1 MPRDLT
7 GQRVLVTGASGA
19 FGQAIMQSLGERGA
33 QVRGLDLQ
41 AGPGVTACDITDE
54 AAVGQAVRDVVDEL
68 GGLDALINNAGV
80 GLPNILGDGVD
91 ATVMT
96 VLEVNLLGSWRVTA
110 AALESLVASRGRVVF
125 VSSGLAVVPIP
136 LCSAYQVS
144 KRAVAALADAL
155 RAEYGSHVGVTTV
168 YPGYVATPI
177 HDVSEAAGM
186 GLRGSVPEETV
197 DQVVATIVRALVAD
211 RPKRDLATSRQG
223 AFGYWVARRQ
233 PALVD
238 LLVRRQMVKR
248 WAQAVGDVPAIA
260 KGFHARSR

>member
-19 FGQAIMQSLGERGA
+19 FGQAILQALRERGA

-41 AGPGVTACDITDE
+41 AGPEVWACDITDDD
-54 AAVGQAVRDVVDEL
+54 AVRNSVRDVIDEL

-80 GLPNILGDGVD
+80 GDPNILGDGVD
-91 ATVMT
+91 ATVMK
-96 VLEVNLLGSWRVTA
+96 VLQVNLLGSWRVTA
-110 AALESLVASRGRVVF
+110 AALDALVASKGRVVF

-144 KRAVAALADAL
+144 KRGVAALADAL
-155 RAEYGSHVGVTTV
+155 RAEYGTHVGVTTV
-168 YPGYVATPI
+168 YPGFVATPI

-186 GLRGSVPEETV
+186 GLRGSVPEESV
-197 DQVVATIVRALVAD
+197 EQVVATIVRALVAD

-238 LLVRRQMVKR
+238 RLVRREMVKR
-248 WAQAVGDVPAIA
+248 WAGAAVEIPAIA
-260 KGFHARSR
+260 KNFYARSR